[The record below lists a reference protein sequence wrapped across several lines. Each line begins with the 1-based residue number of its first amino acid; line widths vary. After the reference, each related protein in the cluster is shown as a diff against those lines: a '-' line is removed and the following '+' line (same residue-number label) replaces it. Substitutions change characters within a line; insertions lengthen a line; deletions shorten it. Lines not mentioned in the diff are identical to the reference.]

1 VAKPIPCEL
10 PAPVISDTFPEKFT
24 NSIHLWIRLILS
36 EPLPP
41 CVLCPL
47 KHNVDRVI
55 FPRCS
60 GILLHVTSLPG
71 DHGVGD
77 LGNSAHEF
85 VEFLAE
91 SGQKIWQVLPL
102 SPTGYGDSPYQ
113 CFSAFA
119 GNPLF
124 IDLSELHEQGLLS
137 AQDLTNIPAF
147 PEEHVEYDRVINFKQ
162 ALLRKAAQAFLGD
175 AAPPDRHAFDAFCQ
189 TNSSWLDDYAL
200 FMACKRFDNDAA
212 WTHWDQKIR
221 QRDPSALKQWQDKL
235 SSETEIHKF
244 AQFEFFQQW
253 EKLKA
258 HCARRGIRIMGDIP
272 IYVAHD
278 SADVWAH
285 PELFRLDE
293 QGKPTAVAGVPPDY
307 FSATG
312 QLWGNPLYRWDV
324 SAASG
329 HRWWI
334 DRVRASLKLFDLV
347 RLDHFRGFE
356 AYWEVP
362 AGASTAAGGK
372 WVKGPGADFFQT
384 LQTELKEL
392 PFVAEN
398 LGVITPEVEALRKQ
412 FGFPGMSLL
421 QFAFGND
428 PQGPSFRPHNY
439 SRELVAYTGGHDNDT
454 TVGWWTSSGVGEST
468 RTPQEIQNEHDF
480 TRAYLAFQDE
490 PVNWVFIRTV
500 LASVANTAIV
510 PLQDVLGLGSAARM
524 NLPGTLSG
532 NWRWRFK
539 RESLTKEMIK
549 HLRRLTLLY
558 DR

>member
-1 VAKPIPCEL
+1 
-10 PAPVISDTFPEKFT
+10 
-24 NSIHLWIRLILS
+24 
-36 EPLPP
+36 
-41 CVLCPL
+41 
-47 KHNVDRVI
+47 
-55 FPRCS
+55 
-60 GILLHVTSLPG
+60 LPG
-71 DHGVGD
+71 SHGIGD

-124 IDLSELHEQGLLS
+124 IDLTVLGEQGLLS
-137 AQDLTNIPAF
+137 VQDLSTAPIF
-147 PEEHVEYDRVINFKQ
+147 SEERVEYERVIDFKQ
-162 ALLRKAAQAFLGD
+162 GLLGKAAHAFLAD
-175 AAPPDRHAFDAFCQ
+175 AGHTDRHAYDVFCES
-189 TNSSWLDDYAL
+189 NRDWLDDYAL
-200 FMACKRFDNDAA
+200 FMACKRMHKDVA
-212 WTHWDQKIR
+212 WVHWDAGIR
-221 QRDPSALKQWQDKL
+221 QRASAVLSEWRSQL
-235 SSETEIHKF
+235 SSEIEIHKF
-244 AQFEFFQQW
+244 AQFEFSRQW
-253 EKLKA
+253 QNLRA
-258 HCARRGIRIMGDIP
+258 HCGRRGIKIMGDIP

-293 QGKPTAVAGVPPDY
+293 QGKPCAVAGVPPDY
-307 FSATG
+307 FSANG

-324 SAASG
+324 SADSG

-356 AYWEVP
+356 AYWEIP
-362 AGASTAAGGK
+362 AGAATAAGGK
-372 WVKGPGADFFQT
+372 WVKGPGAEFFRT

-398 LGVITPEVEALRKQ
+398 LGVITPEVEGLRKE

-454 TVGWWTSSGVGEST
+454 TVGWWTSSGRGESV
-468 RTPQEIQNEHDF
+468 RTAEDIRKERAF
-480 TRAYLAFQDE
+480 TRAYLGFRDE
-490 PVNWVFIRTV
+490 PVHWVFIRTV
-500 LASVANTAIV
+500 MASVANTAII
-510 PLQDVLGLGSAARM
+510 PLQDVLGLGSDARM
-524 NLPGTLSG
+524 NLPGTISG
-532 NWRWRFK
+532 NWKWRYQSK
-539 RESLTKEMIK
+539 ALTKEITQR
-549 HLRRLTLLY
+549 LRELTILY

>member
-1 VAKPIPCEL
+1 MRWL
-10 PAPVISDTFPEKFT
+10 TQ
-24 NSIHLWIRLILS
+24 
-36 EPLPP
+36 
-41 CVLCPL
+41 
-47 KHNVDRVI
+47 KHYVNRVI

-71 DHGVGD
+71 GHGIGD
-77 LGNSAHEF
+77 FGDSAHEF
-85 VEFLAE
+85 VEFLAD

-124 IDLSELHEQGLLS
+124 IDLKALREQGLLS
-137 AQDLTNIPAF
+137 DQDLSSTPGF
-147 PEEHVEYDRVINFKQ
+147 PEERVHYDRVTGFKQ
-162 ALLRKAAQAFLGD
+162 ALLRKAASAFFAD
-175 AAPPDRHAFDAFCQ
+175 SAQPDRRAFDTFCQ
-189 TNSSWLDDYAL
+189 ENIEWLDDYAL
-200 FMACKRFDNDAA
+200 FMACKRTHKDVS
-212 WTHWDQKIR
+212 WVHWDPGIR
-221 QRDPSALKQWQDKL
+221 HRDSAVLREWQTKL
-235 SSETEIHKF
+235 SAETNLHKF
-244 AQFEFFQQW
+244 AQFEFFRQW
-253 EKLKA
+253 ESLKS
-258 HCARRGIRIMGDIP
+258 HCSRRGIRIMGDIP

-278 SADVWAH
+278 CADVWAH

-293 QGKPTAVAGVPPDY
+293 QGRPTVVAGVPPDY

-312 QLWGNPLYRWDV
+312 QLWGNPLYQWDV

-334 DRVRASLKLFDLV
+334 DRVRASLRLFDLV

-356 AYWEVP
+356 AFWEVP
-362 AGASTAAGGK
+362 ASALTAAEGK
-372 WVKGPGADFFQT
+372 WVKGPGVEFFRT
-384 LQTELKEL
+384 LQTEVKEL

-398 LGVITPEVEALRKQ
+398 LGVITPEVEGLRKE

-468 RTPQEIQNEHDF
+468 RTAEDISKERDF
-480 TRAYLAFQDE
+480 TRGYLGFQNE
-490 PVNWVFIRTV
+490 PINWVFIRSV
-500 LASVANTAIV
+500 MASVANVAVV
-510 PLQDVLGLGSAARM
+510 PLQDVLGLGSDARM
-524 NLPGTLSG
+524 NLPGTISG
-532 NWRWRFK
+532 NWKWRYK
-539 RESLTKEMIK
+539 PNVLTKEISGQ
-549 HLRRLTLLY
+549 LRELTVLY

>member
-1 VAKPIPCEL
+1 MPGCL
-10 PAPVISDTFPEKFT
+10 Q
-24 NSIHLWIRLILS
+24 
-36 EPLPP
+36 
-41 CVLCPL
+41 
-47 KHNVDRVI
+47 KHYVNRVI

-71 DHGVGD
+71 GHGIGD
-77 LGNSAHEF
+77 FGNSAHEF

-119 GNPLF
+119 GNPLL
-124 IDLSELHEQGLLS
+124 IDLKALGEQGLLS
-137 AQDLTNIPAF
+137 AQDLSNAPRL
-147 PEEHVEYDRVINFKQ
+147 PEGRVEYDRVIDFKLG
-162 ALLRKAAQAFLGD
+162 LLRKAAHAFLAD
-175 AAPPDRHAFDAFCQ
+175 SARKDRRAFDGFCQ
-189 TNSSWLDDYAL
+189 NNTVWLDDYAL
-200 FMACKRFDNDAA
+200 FMACKRVCNDAV
-212 WTHWDQKIR
+212 WVLWDRGIR
-221 QRDPSALKQWQDKL
+221 QRDPAALKEWQDRL
-235 SSETEIHKF
+235 SSETEFHKF
-244 AQFEFFQQW
+244 VQFEFFRQW
-253 EKLKA
+253 EELRT
-258 HCARRGIRIMGDIP
+258 HGRRCGISIMGDIP

-293 QGKPTAVAGVPPDY
+293 QGRPTAVAGVPPDY

-312 QLWGNPLYRWDV
+312 QYWGNPLYRWDV
-324 SAASG
+324 SEISG

-334 DRVRASLKLFDLV
+334 DRCRASLKLFDLV

-356 AYWEVP
+356 AYWEIP
-362 AGASTAAGGK
+362 ACASTADKGK
-372 WVKGPGADFFQT
+372 WVKGPGAGFFQT
-384 LQTELKEL
+384 LQAELKDL

-468 RTPQEIQNEHDF
+468 RTTEDIRNERDF
-480 TRAYLAFQDE
+480 TRAYLGFQNE
-490 PVNWVFIRTV
+490 PVNWIFIRTV
-500 LASVANTAIV
+500 LASVANIAIS
-510 PLQDVLGLGSAARM
+510 PLQDLLGLGSEARM
-524 NLPGTLSG
+524 NLPGTVSG
-532 NWRWRFK
+532 NWRWRY
-539 RESLTKEMIK
+539 ESRTLTKEIGERLK
-549 HLRRLTLLY
+549 QLTLLY

>member
-1 VAKPIPCEL
+1 M
-10 PAPVISDTFPEKFT
+10 
-24 NSIHLWIRLILS
+24 N
-36 EPLPP
+36 
-41 CVLCPL
+41 
-47 KHNVDRVI
+47 
-55 FPRCS
+55 FPRRS

-71 DHGVGD
+71 AHGIGD
-77 LGNSAHEF
+77 LGDAAYNF
-85 VEFLAE
+85 VDFLAE

-124 IDLSELHEQGLLS
+124 IDLIALREQGLLS
-137 AQDLTNIPAF
+137 VQDLTNVLALS
-147 PEEHVEYDRVINFKQ
+147 EEQVEYARVTDFKQ
-162 ALLRKAAQAFLGD
+162 TLLHRAAGAFFADGAPKYHD
-175 AAPPDRHAFDAFCQ
+175 AFNSFCQ
-189 TNSSWLDDYAL
+189 TNRDWLDDYAL
-200 FMACKRFDNDAA
+200 FMACKRVHKDVA
-212 WTHWDQKIR
+212 WVYWDSEIR
-221 QRDPSALKQWQDKL
+221 DRDPKALQQWQDKL
-235 SSETEIHKF
+235 SSETQFHKF

-253 EKLKA
+253 EKLRA
-258 HCARRGIRIMGDIP
+258 HCSGHGVSIMGDIP

-285 PELFRLDE
+285 RELFRLDE
-293 QGKPTAVAGVPPDY
+293 KGHPTAVAGVPPDY

-324 SAASG
+324 STGSG
-329 HRWWI
+329 HQWWI

-356 AYWEVP
+356 AFWEIP
-362 AGASTAAGGK
+362 ASASTAAAGR
-372 WVKGPGADFFQT
+372 WVKGPGAQLFQA
-384 LQTELKEL
+384 LQDALKEL

-398 LGVITPEVEALRKQ
+398 LGVITPEVEGLRQQ

-439 SRELVAYTGGHDNDT
+439 ARELVAYTGGHDNDT

-468 RTPQEIQNEHDF
+468 RTPEDIRKEHEF
-480 TRAYLAFQDE
+480 TRAYLGLENE
-490 PVNWVFIRTV
+490 PVNWVFIRAV

-510 PLQDVLGLGSAARM
+510 PLQDVLGLGSEARM
-524 NLPGTLSG
+524 NLPGTISG
-532 NWRWRFK
+532 NWKWRYK
-539 RESLTKEMIK
+539 AKDLTRVLSQQ
-549 HLRRLTLLY
+549 LRKLTLLY

>member
-1 VAKPIPCEL
+1 
-10 PAPVISDTFPEKFT
+10 
-24 NSIHLWIRLILS
+24 
-36 EPLPP
+36 
-41 CVLCPL
+41 
-47 KHNVDRVI
+47 VI
-55 FPRCS
+55 FPRSS
-60 GILLHVTSLPG
+60 GILLHITSLPG
-71 DHGVGD
+71 GHGIGD

-124 IDLSELHEQGLLS
+124 IDLSSLRKQGLIS
-137 AQDLTNIPAF
+137 AQDLTDTPTF
-147 PEEHVEYDRVINFKQ
+147 SEDYVEYDRVIDFKQ
-162 ALLRKAAQAFLGD
+162 GLIRKAAHAFLAEAGPTD
-175 AAPPDRHAFDAFCQ
+175 HSAFDTFCLR
-189 TNSSWLDDYAL
+189 NSDWLDDYAL
-200 FMACKRFDNDAA
+200 FMACKRVYKNAG
-212 WTHWDQKIR
+212 WSHWERDTR
-221 QRDPSALKQWQDKL
+221 QRDSSALQKWRDEL
-235 SSETEIHKF
+235 SSETQVHKF
-244 AQFEFFQQW
+244 AQFEFFRQW
-253 EKLKA
+253 QDLRA
-258 HCARRGIRIMGDIP
+258 HCSRRGIRIMGDIP

-285 PELFRLDE
+285 PELFRLEE
-293 QGKPTAVAGVPPDY
+293 QGKPLVVAGVPPDY

-362 AGASTAAGGK
+362 AGASTAAGGM
-372 WVKGPGADFFQT
+372 WVKGPGAEFFRT

-439 SRELVAYTGGHDNDT
+439 SHELVAYTGGHDNDT
-454 TVGWWTSSGVGEST
+454 TVGWWNSSGVGEST
-468 RTPQEIQNEHDF
+468 RTAEEIQNEHDF
-480 TRAYLAFQDE
+480 TRAYLRFQDE
-490 PVNWVFIRTV
+490 LVNWVFIRTV
-500 LASVANTAIV
+500 LASVANIAII
-510 PLQDVLGLGSAARM
+510 PLQDVLGLGSDART
-524 NLPGTLSG
+524 NLPGTVSG
-532 NWRWRFK
+532 NWRWRYK
-539 RESLTKEMIK
+539 TESLTKELIEQ
-549 HLRRLTLLY
+549 LRTLTLLY